1 MKFLSSRPSTAVAA
15 FLLSAAAVTGQP
27 VLGHGA
33 LGAADLARRQDTTV
47 PLRIMPLGASI
58 TWGTESEDGNGYRK
72 VLRDDLVTAGFS
84 VDMVGSQKS
93 GDMEDND
100 NEGHPGWR
108 IAEVSS
114 AADATIPEQ
123 PNVVLINAGTN
134 DCIQNYNVSTAHE
147 RMRSL
152 VEKLFAEIPGT
163 TVVLS
168 TLLPNAVD
176 SVDERVDSVNEKF
189 RELVATLSSS
199 GSTAEGAEGQ
209 RIVLAE
215 MNNGYITRDE
225 LVEDGIHPNKEGYNK
240 MAARWYEV
248 IIAAS
253 KDGLIQVPNEV

>member
-1 MKFLSSRPSTAVAA
+1 M
-15 FLLSAAAVTGQP
+15 
-27 VLGHGA
+27 
-33 LGAADLARRQDTTV
+33 
-47 PLRIMPLGASI
+47 
-58 TWGTESEDGNGYRK
+58 
-72 VLRDDLVTAGFS
+72 
-84 VDMVGSQKS
+84 
-93 GDMEDND
+93 
-100 NEGHPGWR
+100 
-108 IAEVSS
+108 SS

-240 MAARWYEV
+240 MAARVSFFRLLVLELLCCMLGRR
-248 IIAAS
+248 
-253 KDGLIQVPNEV
+253 GLTLGQHSGTKSSSPRPRTA